1 MLEVKN
7 IKVAYGK
14 TVVIHDLSL
23 NVQKG
28 ELVTLLGANGAG
40 KTITLKTIVGL
51 LKPMEGEIIFEG
63 EDISKIASEQIVKR
77 GISLCPE
84 GRHVWP
90 KMTIDE
96 NLTVGGYT
104 LPRNEVEP
112 QKEKMYELFPRLL
125 ERKYQKAGSLSG
137 GEQQMLAIARTMM
150 AKPRF
155 ILFDEPSLGLAP
167 IIIEQILDIIAT
179 IRREENATVL
189 LVEQNANMALSI
201 SDRGYVMESGLL
213 SLEGNASDL
222 RNNAHVKKAY
232 LGK

>member
-1 MLEVKN
+1 MLEIKN
-7 IKVAYGK
+7 IKVAYDK

-40 KTITLKTIVGL
+40 KSTTLKTIVGL
-51 LKPMEGEIIFEG
+51 LKPLQGKILFEG
-63 EDISKIASEQIVKR
+63 EDISKIPTEQIVKR

-90 KMTIDE
+90 KMTIEE
-96 NLTVGGYT
+96 NLTIGGFT
-104 LPRNEVEP
+104 LAKKEVDP
-112 QKEKMYELFPRLL
+112 QMEKMYELFPRLL

-167 IIIEQILDIIAT
+167 IIIEQILNIIAV
-179 IRREENATVL
+179 IRREEEATVL

-201 SDRGYVMESGLL
+201 ADRGYVMESGLM
-213 SLEGNASDL
+213 SLEGAASEL
-222 RNNAHVKKAY
+222 RDNTHVKKAY

>member
-1 MLEVKN
+1 MLEIKN
-7 IKVAYGK
+7 IKVAYDK

-40 KTITLKTIVGL
+40 KSTTLKTIVGL
-51 LKPMEGEIIFEG
+51 LKPLQGKILFEG
-63 EDISKIASEQIVKR
+63 EDISKIPTEQIVKR

-90 KMTIDE
+90 KMTIEE
-96 NLTVGGYT
+96 NLTIGGFT
-104 LPRNEVEP
+104 LAKKEVDP
-112 QKEKMYELFPRLL
+112 QMEKMYELFPRLL

-167 IIIEQILDIIAT
+167 IIIEQILNIIAV
-179 IRREENATVL
+179 IRREEEATVL

-201 SDRGYVMESGLL
+201 ADRGYVMESGLM
-213 SLEGNASDL
+213 SLQGAASDL
-222 RNNAHVKKAY
+222 RDNTHVKKAY